1 MEVLYRL
8 NVRVPIEPEM
18 LRCAFLAVLEQP
30 NDEIR
35 DVLLGQFL
43 GGLMAKGPTASEVAA
58 LVRAA
63 LSLDEFRSFN
73 ESEDKTWPPTTAKLI
88 STVGSGKKGVKTI
101 NVSTASA
108 LVQPLSERTLSSP
121 DRLRLLPSPVRRTL
135 FGR

>member
-1 MEVLYRL
+1 
-8 NVRVPIEPEM
+8 
-18 LRCAFLAVLEQP
+18 
-30 NDEIR
+30 
-35 DVLLGQFL
+35 
-43 GGLMAKGPTASEVAA
+43 MAKGPTASEVAA

-108 LVQPLSERTLSSP
+108 LVAATLGAHVIKP